1 MCLGVL
7 VCWAVAHVCQLVL
20 WVLWIV
26 RCWVLSDIETPL
38 RGGLWGRRRG
48 EGVSLLRK
56 ITITVDDVTLNC
68 LRAMRELN
76 GIPYSAAVRRAVWS
90 YYQDKCFIMPDSSPA
105 PGAGA
110 VAPDSRKDAPAL
122 EG

>member
-1 MCLGVL
+1 M
-7 VCWAVAHVCQLVL
+7 Q
-20 WVLWIV
+20 
-26 RCWVLSDIETPL
+26 
-38 RGGLWGRRRG
+38 
-48 EGVSLLRK
+48 K

-90 YYQDKCFIMPDSSPA
+90 YYQDKCFIMSDA

-110 VAPDSRKDAPAL
+110 VAPELRKDATAL

>member
-1 MCLGVL
+1 M
-7 VCWAVAHVCQLVL
+7 Q
-20 WVLWIV
+20 
-26 RCWVLSDIETPL
+26 
-38 RGGLWGRRRG
+38 
-48 EGVSLLRK
+48 K

-76 GIPYSAAVRRAVWS
+76 GVPYSAAVRRAVWS
-90 YYQDKCFIMPDSSPA
+90 YYQDKCFIMSDSPA

-110 VAPDSRKDAPAL
+110 AAPDSRKDASAL